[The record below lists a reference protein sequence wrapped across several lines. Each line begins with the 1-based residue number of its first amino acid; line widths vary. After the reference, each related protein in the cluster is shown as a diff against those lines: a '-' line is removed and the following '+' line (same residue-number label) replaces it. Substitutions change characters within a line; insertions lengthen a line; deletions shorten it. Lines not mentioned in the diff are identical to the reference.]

1 MNNKKNLER
10 FEQAGSAKI
19 AQLFW
24 IAGSIE
30 NTDLISLL
38 EYLEPEAWELLFPE
52 IFNSPYYDHLI
63 NDKEDLFGLISY
75 EKFGFIAEVHIP
87 ECSRFSFDK
96 KGNPQSWQTGSI
108 SHIAY
113 AYAETPEALL
123 KCIEIKA
130 KELYKQDLER
140 FKRKE
145 ANNG

>member
-1 MNNKKNLER
+1 MNNKKNIER

-30 NTDLISLL
+30 NSDLISLL
-38 EYLEPEAWELLFPE
+38 EDLEPEAWEIIFPE
-52 IFNSPYYDHLI
+52 IFNSPYYNQLI

-96 KGNPQSWQTGSI
+96 KGNPQSWQTGGI